1 MSIESLISLI
11 QQDSL
16 FVPKKLA
23 ARDDIC
29 DEAKLIFSDVYTEQR
44 FGTIES
50 LKSAMK
56 NIAPSTIEKYANA
69 YGAHSCKQI
78 EIDLDKIYTN
88 LEGLLMVST
97 NSVH

>member
-1 MSIESLISLI
+1 MSIKSSI

-16 FVPKKLA
+16 LVPKKLVA
-23 ARDDIC
+23 QDDIC
-29 DEAKLIFSDVYTEQR
+29 DEAKLIFSDICTEQR

-56 NIAPSTIEKYANA
+56 NIDFSIIEKYATA
-69 YGAHSCKQI
+69 YGTHSCKEI

-88 LEGLLMVST
+88 LEGLLMAST
-97 NSVH
+97 NSV